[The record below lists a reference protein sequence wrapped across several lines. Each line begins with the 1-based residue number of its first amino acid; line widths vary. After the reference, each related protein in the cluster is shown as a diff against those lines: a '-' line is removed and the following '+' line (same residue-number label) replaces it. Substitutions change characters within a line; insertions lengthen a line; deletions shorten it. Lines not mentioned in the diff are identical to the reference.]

1 MTQTELILV
10 VVIAIFSILAIN
22 NVVQIYGLKKQ
33 IKSVLD
39 LSSDRDLNLAL
50 EEIISSNKNIN
61 QQQKQIKQ
69 LYSEVK
75 TISERSLQKTALL
88 RFNPFSDTG
97 GDQSFALCMLD
108 HTNSGVIIT
117 AIHSRENT
125 RVYTKEIN
133 NGSSQLSLS
142 KEENRWALRL
152 VQRWRS
158 GPARVYRLQLLQL
171 W

>member
-97 GDQSFALCMLD
+97 GDQSFALGMLD

-142 KEENRWALRL
+142 KEENRVL
-152 VQRWRS
+152 S
-158 GPARVYRLQLLQL
+158 KIIKNK
-171 W
+171 

>member
-1 MTQTELILV
+1 MNQLELVLV
-10 VVIAIFSILAIN
+10 VPIVLLSTVSIANLLTISK
-22 NVVQIYGLKKQ
+22 LKKQ
-33 IKSVLD
+33 IKNVLD
-39 LSSDRDLNLAL
+39 LSSSGDLNLVL
-50 EEIISSNKNIN
+50 EEIISSNKNIE
-61 QQQKQIKQ
+61 QQQTQIKK

-75 TISERSLQKTALL
+75 SISERSLQKTALL
-88 RFNPFSDTG
+88 RFNPFRDTG

-142 KEENRWALRL
+142 KEENL
-152 VQRWRS
+152 VLS
-158 GPARVYRLQLLQL
+158 KIIKNKK
-171 W
+171 

>member
-1 MTQTELILV
+1 MTQTELILI
-10 VVIAIFSILAIN
+10 VIIVIFSVLSISSL
-22 NVVQIYGLKKQ
+22 VQIYGLKKQ
-33 IKSVLD
+33 IKSVLE
-39 LSSDRDLNLAL
+39 LSSGRDLNLAL
-50 EEIISSNKNIN
+50 EEIISSNKNID

-75 TISERSLQKTALL
+75 NISERSLQKTALL

-142 KEENRWALRL
+142 KEENRVL
-152 VQRWRS
+152 S
-158 GPARVYRLQLLQL
+158 KIIKNK
-171 W
+171 

>member
-69 LYSEVK
+69 TK
-75 TISERSLQKTALL
+75 ALL
-88 RFNPFSDTG
+88 FVCLSTP
-97 GDQSFALCMLD
+97 
-108 HTNSGVIIT
+108 T
-117 AIHSRENT
+117 A
-125 RVYTKEIN
+125 
-133 NGSSQLSLS
+133 
-142 KEENRWALRL
+142 A
-152 VQRWRS
+152 
-158 GPARVYRLQLLQL
+158 
-171 W
+171 

>member
-1 MTQTELILV
+1 MNQLELVLV
-10 VVIAIFSILAIN
+10 VPIALLSTVSIANLLTISK
-22 NVVQIYGLKKQ
+22 LKKQ
-33 IKSVLD
+33 IKNVLD
-39 LSSDRDLNLAL
+39 LSSSGDLNLVL
-50 EEIISSNKNIN
+50 EEIISSNKNIE
-61 QQQKQIKQ
+61 QQQTQIKK

-75 TISERSLQKTALL
+75 SISERSLQKTALL
-88 RFNPFSDTG
+88 RFNPFRDTG

-142 KEENRWALRL
+142 KEENL
-152 VQRWRS
+152 VLS
-158 GPARVYRLQLLQL
+158 KIIKNKK
-171 W
+171 

>member
-1 MTQTELILV
+1 MTQTELILI
-10 VVIAIFSILAIN
+10 VIIVIFSVLSISSL
-22 NVVQIYGLKKQ
+22 VQIYGLKKQ
-33 IKSVLD
+33 IKSVLE

-75 TISERSLQKTALL
+75 NISERSLQKTALL

-142 KEENRWALRL
+142 KEENRVL
-152 VQRWRS
+152 S
-158 GPARVYRLQLLQL
+158 KIIKNK
-171 W
+171 

>member
-1 MTQTELILV
+1 MNQLELVLV
-10 VVIAIFSILAIN
+10 VPIALLSTVSIANLLTISK
-22 NVVQIYGLKKQ
+22 LKKQ
-33 IKSVLD
+33 IKNVLD
-39 LSSDRDLNLAL
+39 LSSSGDLNLVL
-50 EEIISSNKNIN
+50 EEIISSNKNIE
-61 QQQKQIKQ
+61 QQQTQIKK

-75 TISERSLQKTALL
+75 SISERSLQKTALL
-88 RFNPFSDTG
+88 RFNPFRDTG

-142 KEENRWALRL
+142 KEENL
-152 VQRWRS
+152 VLS
-158 GPARVYRLQLLQL
+158 KIIKNKKLQLLTSVEYVAKI
-171 W
+171 

>member
-142 KEENRWALRL
+142 KEENRVL
-152 VQRWRS
+152 S
-158 GPARVYRLQLLQL
+158 KIIKNK
-171 W
+171 